1 MLSEGMKNK
10 HIWICVSTKNFTQQN
25 QKSKKLESESFFL
38 EIVNP
43 YPLPIHLQSYIHIL
57 FIKMPFY

>member
-25 QKSKKLESESFFL
+25 QKFKKLESESFFL
-38 EIVNP
+38 GDRKSLSP
-43 YPLPIHLQSYIHIL
+43 AHSFAKL
-57 FIKMPFY
+57 

>member
-43 YPLPIHLQSYIHIL
+43 CPPPIHLQSYIHIL
-57 FIKMPFY
+57 L